1 MNPIK
6 TPNPVEI
13 IFTSPKNPNN
23 NINQFNVITFETLSR
38 LSFSVPNK
46 VIPVVSTLLCL
57 FPRNIKYTIK
67 VVNMVGVVI
76 AQSTYR
82 LGVTLVTLLK
92 LNTNQM

>member
-23 NINQFNVITFETLSR
+23 NINQFNVTTFEKLPR
-38 LSFSVPNK
+38 LSFNVPNK
-46 VIPVVSTLLCL
+46 VMPVVSMLLCL

-67 VVNMVGVVI
+67 VVNMDGVVK
-76 AQSTYR
+76 AQSMYR

-92 LNTNQM
+92 LNTNHM